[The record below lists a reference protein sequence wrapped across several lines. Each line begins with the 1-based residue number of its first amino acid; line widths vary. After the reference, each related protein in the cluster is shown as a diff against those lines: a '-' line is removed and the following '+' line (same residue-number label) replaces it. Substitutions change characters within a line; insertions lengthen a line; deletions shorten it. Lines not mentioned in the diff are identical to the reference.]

1 MIIIS
6 LEETKSKLENLPGL
20 DYKYV
25 LMFKDLFEKNNVQ
38 NCLELMPGMGKS
50 SAFIATL
57 LKDNNCA
64 GHLTTIDLR
73 KSKNLKPNIEEII
86 HQLELDDV
94 VTSYFERQS
103 VNWGL
108 MKLIKEN
115 SSPIYDFVLIN
126 GPGNWYETG
135 FTFNLVDKL
144 LKPGGIVI
152 IDSLN
157 WSYGSSPSLKN
168 TDFVK
173 KMDED
178 ERESRQARLVYDL
191 LVKTHTSYENF
202 NIIDG
207 RFGVA
212 YKNDYNQVLDR
223 LIKKE
228 SLSDSPEIIKLENE
242 INKLKTFQRNTNRAL
257 HTYNEY
263 FNVIFI
269 DSELNAKGLLKK
281 LQDLT
286 IEQFSF
292 LINIFDK
299 YNLNWWNH
307 AGNLLGSVR
316 HGNFIPW
323 DDDID
328 LGMMRKDYQKFIE
341 VLPKELESKKLSNEM
356 EIVFKHLEGKKGNCF
371 LQLMIRPVINGK
383 KVLLAGIDIFPYDF
397 LVNYE
402 NFDDYGKLFDSVRE
416 EYLIKAENGPDS
428 SSIYNGL
435 NPDEIMSEI
444 YNKLNFS
451 YKPQRYII
459 TGVDSGYAYKYTQNY
474 ARLKIIDTNTIFPL
488 NTLRFGKLNVKV
500 PNDTD
505 DYLKI
510 HYGNDYMK
518 IPRYGEFHNRITYL
532 RNIDNINEVYDDYIK
547 LLKNINSN
555 FK

>member
-6 LEETKSKLENLPGL
+6 LEDAKSKLENLPGL

-25 LMFKDLFEKNNVQ
+25 LIFKDLFEKNNVQ

-86 HQLELDDV
+86 HQLKLDDV

-115 SSPIYDFVLIN
+115 PSPIYDFVLIN

-135 FTFNLVDKL
+135 YTFNLVDKL

-152 IDSLN
+152 FDSLN
-157 WSYGSSPSLKN
+157 WSYGSSLSLKN

-173 KMDED
+173 NMDKD
-178 ERESRQARLVYDL
+178 ERESRQVRLVYDL
-191 LVKTHTSYENF
+191 LVKTHPSYEKF

-212 YKNDYNQVLDR
+212 YKNDYNQVFDR
-223 LIKKE
+223 LLNKDI
-228 SLSDSPEIIKLENE
+228 SDSPEIIKLENE

-257 HTYNEY
+257 YTYNEY
-263 FNVIFI
+263 FNTIFI
-269 DSELNAKGLLKK
+269 DYELNAKGLLKK
-281 LQDLT
+281 LHDLT
-286 IEQFSF
+286 IDLFSF

-299 YNLNWWNH
+299 YSLNWWTD
-307 AGNLLGSVR
+307 AGNLLGAVR
-316 HGNFIPW
+316 HSNFIPW

-328 LGMMRKDYQKFIE
+328 LGMMREDYEKFIE
-341 VLPKELESKKLSNEM
+341 ILPKELKLNNLSNHI
-356 EIVFKHLEGKKGNCF
+356 EIVFKRMNVDGKIGNGF
-371 LQLMIRPVINGK
+371 LQLMIRPVLDGK
-383 KVLLAGIDIFPYDF
+383 KVLLAGIDIFPYDY

-402 NFDDYGKLFDSVRE
+402 DYDEFGKLFDNIQE
-416 EYLIKAENGPDS
+416 EYALKVSEGPDS
-428 SSIYNGL
+428 KLLYNGFDFNEAMGEFFTRL
-435 NPDEIMSEI
+435 N
-444 YNKLNFS
+444 LS
-451 YKPQRYII
+451 YTPQRYV
-459 TGVDSGYAYKYTQNY
+459 TNGLDSCFGYKYTNY
-474 ARLKIIDTNTIFPL
+474 AHLKVFEKNILFPL
-488 NTLRFGKLNVKV
+488 KTLPYANITVKV
-500 PNDTD
+500 PNDFD
-505 DYLKI
+505 VYLKI
-510 HYGNDYMK
+510 HYGDDYMK
-518 IPRYGEFHNRITYL
+518 IPRFGEFHNRVIHL
-532 RNIDNINEVYDDYIK
+532 RQISNIDQTYDEYIK
-547 LLKNINSN
+547 LFREVNYN